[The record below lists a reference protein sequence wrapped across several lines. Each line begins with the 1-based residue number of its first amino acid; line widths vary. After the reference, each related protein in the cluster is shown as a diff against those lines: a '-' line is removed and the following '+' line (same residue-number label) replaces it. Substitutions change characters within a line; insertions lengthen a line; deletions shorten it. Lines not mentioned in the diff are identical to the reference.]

1 MKQFV
6 VIGCGR
12 FGRNLAFRL
21 SELGQEVLVID
32 ENEDII
38 NDIGQYVTQA
48 VTADV
53 TNEGVLYDLDVQDF
67 DVVIVAMTS
76 NFEASIL
83 VTAIVKD
90 MGIDTII
97 VKARDTLHGEIMMK
111 IGANKVIL
119 PEKEAG
125 IRLANYLSKGSVID
139 FMELSDAYSIIEV
152 QTPEK
157 WIDKELQNLN
167 IRKKAKIKIVGIVKK
182 DETIIDLTQNYKL
195 KKTDNLLIIGKTI
208 DLEELISIAND

>member
-12 FGRNLAFRL
+12 FGRNLALRL
-21 SELGQEVLVID
+21 AELGQEVLVID

-53 TNEGVLYDLDVQDF
+53 INEGVLYDLGVQDF

-83 VTAIVKD
+83 VTAIAKD